1 MTLTTSP
8 SGADGGRPPSSDGSA
23 QAPSPR
29 TANPADPAGSAGPA
43 NPADPAQ
50 RPNPRSGERPGPS
63 GRAGAAASR
72 GRRLLPSWPTLV
84 LAAVAYLPL
93 LATAPGRIGADTKAY
108 LYLDP
113 GRMLRRAVSMW
124 DPAIGMGTVTHQNI
138 GYLYPQ
144 GLFYWL
150 LDTAGLPDWVA
161 QRLWTGS
168 ILLGAG
174 TGVLFLLRSFHW
186 PDRFAFVAAA
196 GYMLS
201 PYVLEYEARISAILL
216 PYAGLGWLIGIT
228 VRGLREAE
236 PGRAGWRPT
245 GWRFPAAFALV
256 VTTIGSINASSLI
269 FILFAPLLWV
279 PFAVWG
285 TREVRLGA
293 AVGMCTRA
301 VLAVVVTSAWWI
313 AGLYTQAG
321 YGLNVLAFT
330 ETIETVASSSQAS
343 EVLRGLGNWFFYGQ
357 DALGPW
363 IGPATHYTHDLWL
376 IVISFALP
384 ILALAAASTIRWGH
398 RGYFVALILLGTT
411 IAVGVYPY
419 DDPSP
424 WGRLFK
430 DFAEGSTAGLA
441 LRSLPRAVPM
451 VVLGLSVLLAG
462 GLAALQERYAA
473 RAAAGADVGGGG
485 RRAAGRAGGRRAGG
499 GGARGWRPG
508 VPQLALGLV
517 LVIIAADMSPLFR
530 GEFVEPLLQRPEQVP
545 AYETQVAKALD
556 AGDDGS
562 RVLELPG
569 ADFSHYRWGST
580 LDPVTEGLMDRPLV
594 LRELI
599 PYGEAGT
606 VDLVRSLDRR
616 MQEGVLETSA
626 VPDLARLM
634 GVGDVMLRS
643 NLAYERY
650 RTPRPRATW
659 DLFTAA
665 RPAGL
670 GAPQTYGPPI
680 AEDPGIPFTDEITL
694 GTKTSV
700 PDPPALAVFPV
711 SNTQPIVR
719 TATTARP
726 LLVSGNGEALVD
738 AAASGLLAEPVAS
751 GRAILY
757 APELAS
763 KPGELSQALDD
774 GADLLV
780 SDTNRLRAER
790 WTGVRE
796 NFGYVEQPGVAPLT
810 RDPND
815 NRLPLFADETAA
827 NETTL
832 TLHAPGA
839 PAKIAAVT
847 ASGYGNS
854 FAYGP
859 WDRPVRGIDGDI
871 NTAWRVGAF
880 TDPSGEAWQTTLAAP
895 TTTDHVRLI
904 QPLAGPRNRWITRAT
919 LTFDGG
925 SPVTVD
931 LSPSSRTEAGQV
943 VSFPSRTFRTLHIRV
958 DATNFGRQRTYDNV
972 SAVGFAEVEI
982 PGADGR
988 PLTADEV
995 LRMPSDSLDAAGA
1008 SSLGHRL
1015 ALQMSRDRANPA
1027 EPFKQDTEEII
1038 SRSFAL
1044 PTARTFALTGTARI
1058 SAYAADDHIDR
1069 LLGRP
1074 SNLPVVTSSGRL
1086 PGSIAARS
1094 SSAFD
1099 GDVTTAWSHGIGDP
1113 EGSWLQVVSP
1123 TPITTSS
1130 VTMSLV
1136 ADGRHSVP
1144 TRIGLIV
1151 DGQVVGSVPVPPV
1164 TDTTQRGGTRQ
1175 VTLTFPAVTGSTW
1188 RFVVDDVRT
1197 VKSIDPISRSPL
1209 SMPVGIAEI
1218 GLPGLASGATEA
1230 QAPTQPPAVAGA
1242 GGTSTAGGTNT
1253 GTASALLPAQL
1264 SGTCRDDL
1272 LSVDGHPVSVRVD
1285 GSTADAVNRL
1295 GLRVS
1300 TCGGALPLGPGEHT
1314 ITTGDGAKLGMD
1326 LDRLLLA
1333 SDAGGGPW
1341 LGAGDTGTPT
1351 AATAAPT
1358 AGTATGTPAATGT
1371 AATPRITVQ
1380 SSGATSFTA
1389 QVTGAQPG
1397 TPFWLVLGESLSR
1410 GWKATVNGAD
1420 AGTPRLVDGYA
1431 NGWRVTPTAAAFT
1444 VTLTW
1449 APQQIVRYSLVLSA
1463 VTVVFFLALLLLT
1476 TRRARRR
1483 VAAAHA
1489 AGAAMPEPDLP
1500 TVDPWSIR
1508 PARVDRRTTAGAVV
1522 GAGLLATVLVSVNA
1536 GIVVALA
1543 TAIALLAPRGRWLTR
1558 VGPAACLA
1566 VSALYVLEVQVRHS
1580 LPTNGDWVEAFGR
1593 VATVSWLAVLLLA
1606 TDQLVTVLQGRRG
1619 AAAAPPAQPPD
1630 GPG

>member
-8 SGADGGRPPSSDGSA
+8 SGADGGRPQSPGGPA
-23 QAPSPR
+23 ETPSPR
-29 TANPADPAGSAGPA
+29 TADPRTADPATPAGRRP
-43 NPADPAQ
+43 DP
-50 RPNPRSGERPGPS
+50 RTGGRPGPA
-63 GRAGAAASR
+63 GRAEAAVPR

-168 ILLGAG
+168 ILFGAG
-174 TGVLFLLRSFHW
+174 TGVLFLLRSFRW

-201 PYVLEYEARISAILL
+201 PYILEYEARISAILL

-236 PGRAGWRPT
+236 PGRAGWRPA

-293 AVGMCTRA
+293 ATGMCTRA

-376 IVISFALP
+376 IVVSFALP
-384 ILALAAASTIRWGH
+384 ILALAAASAIRWGH

-451 VVLGLSVLLAG
+451 VALGLSVLLAG
-462 GLAALQERYAA
+462 GLAALEERYAA
-473 RAAAGADVGGGG
+473 RAAAGSGPGGG
-485 RRAAGRAGGRRAGG
+485 RGRGARATTAG

-508 VPQLALGLV
+508 VPQLAMGLV
-517 LVIIAADMSPLFR
+517 LVLIAADMSPLFR
-530 GEFVEPLLQRPEQVP
+530 GEFVEPLLKRPEQVP

-650 RTPRPRATW
+650 RTPRPRSTW
-659 DLFTAA
+659 DLFTST

-670 GAPQTYGPPI
+670 GAPQTYGPPV

-694 GTKTSV
+694 GTKASV
-700 PDPPALAVFPV
+700 PDPPALAVFGV

-757 APELAS
+757 APELAG
-763 KPGELSQALDD
+763 KPGELAQALDD

-796 NFGYVEQPGVAPLT
+796 NFGYVEQPGVAPLVK
-810 RDPND
+810 DPND
-815 NRLPLFADETAA
+815 NRLPLFENETTADETTAA
-827 NETTL
+827 
-832 TLHAPGA
+832 LHAPGT

-847 ASGYGNS
+847 ASAYGNS

-880 TDPSGEAWQTTLAAP
+880 TDPTGEAWQTTLAAP
-895 TTTDHVRLI
+895 TTTDHVRLT
-904 QPLAGPRNRWITRAT
+904 QPLSGPRNRYITRAT

-931 LSPSSRTEAGQV
+931 LTPSSRTQVGQV
-943 VSFPSRTFRTLHIRV
+943 VSFPTRTFRTLHIRV
-958 DATNFGRQRTYDNV
+958 DATNYGRQRTYDNV

-988 PLTADEV
+988 ALTADEV

-1074 SNLPVVTSSGRL
+1074 ANLPVVSSSGRL
-1086 PGSIAARS
+1086 PGSLAARS

-1099 GDVTTAWSHGIGDP
+1099 GDVTTAWSPGIGDP
-1113 EGSWLQVVSP
+1113 EGGWLQVASP
-1123 TPITTSS
+1123 TPITASS

-1144 TRIGLIV
+1144 TRIGLVV
-1151 DGQVVGSVPVPPV
+1151 DGRVVGSVPVPPV
-1164 TDTTQRGGTRQ
+1164 TDTAQRGGTRQ

-1188 RFVVDDVRT
+1188 RFVVDDART

-1230 QAPTQPPAVAGA
+1230 PSAGQGA
-1242 GGTSTAGGTNT
+1242 T
-1253 GTASALLPAQL
+1253 GLLPAQL
-1264 SGTCRDDL
+1264 AGTCRDDL
-1272 LSVDGHPVSVRVD
+1272 LSIDGHPVGVRID
-1285 GSTADAVNRL
+1285 GSTSDAVNRL

-1300 TCGGALPLGPGEHT
+1300 TCGGALTLGPGEHV
-1314 ITTGDGAKLGMD
+1314 IKTGDGAKLGVD
-1326 LDRLLLA
+1326 IDRLLLA

-1341 LGAGDTGTPT
+1341 LGAGDAGTPAASPT
-1351 AATAAPT
+1351 AATGTPDAGTAT
-1358 AGTATGTPAATGT
+1358 AGTAAGTST
-1371 AATPRITVQ
+1371 AGSAPRITVQ
-1380 SSGATSFTA
+1380 SSDATSFTA

-1420 AGTPRLVDGYA
+1420 AGQPRLVDGYA
-1431 NGWRVTPTAAAFT
+1431 NGWRINPTAAAFT

-1476 TRRARRR
+1476 TRRTRRR
-1483 VAAAHA
+1483 RAA
-1489 AGAAMPEPDLP
+1489 AGAAGPGAVADLP

-1508 PARVDRRTTAGAVV
+1508 PARIDGRTTAYAAV
-1522 GAGLLATVLVSVNA
+1522 GAGLLATVLVSVAA

-1543 TAIALLAPRGRWLTR
+1543 TVIALLAPRGRWLTR
-1558 VGPAACLA
+1558 IGPAACLA
-1566 VSALYVLEVQVRHS
+1566 VSALYVLEVQARHS

-1593 VATVSWLAVLLLA
+1593 VATVSWLTVLLLA
-1606 TDQLVTVLQGRRG
+1606 TDQLVAVLQGRRRSASEPSG
-1619 AAAAPPAQPPD
+1619 PSGPPLAGSSGTEPTAD
-1630 GPG
+1630 TR

>member
-1 MTLTTSP
+1 
-8 SGADGGRPPSSDGSA
+8 
-23 QAPSPR
+23 
-29 TANPADPAGSAGPA
+29 
-43 NPADPAQ
+43 
-50 RPNPRSGERPGPS
+50 
-63 GRAGAAASR
+63 
-72 GRRLLPSWPTLV
+72 
-84 LAAVAYLPL
+84 
-93 LATAPGRIGADTKAY
+93 
-108 LYLDP
+108 
-113 GRMLRRAVSMW
+113 
-124 DPAIGMGTVTHQNI
+124 
-138 GYLYPQ
+138 
-144 GLFYWL
+144 
-150 LDTAGLPDWVA
+150 
-161 QRLWTGS
+161 
-168 ILLGAG
+168 
-174 TGVLFLLRSFHW
+174 
-186 PDRFAFVAAA
+186 
-196 GYMLS
+196 
-201 PYVLEYEARISAILL
+201 
-216 PYAGLGWLIGIT
+216 
-228 VRGLREAE
+228 
-236 PGRAGWRPT
+236 
-245 GWRFPAAFALV
+245 
-256 VTTIGSINASSLI
+256 
-269 FILFAPLLWV
+269 
-279 PFAVWG
+279 
-285 TREVRLGA
+285 
-293 AVGMCTRA
+293 
-301 VLAVVVTSAWWI
+301 
-313 AGLYTQAG
+313 
-321 YGLNVLAFT
+321 
-330 ETIETVASSSQAS
+330 
-343 EVLRGLGNWFFYGQ
+343 
-357 DALGPW
+357 
-363 IGPATHYTHDLWL
+363 
-376 IVISFALP
+376 
-384 ILALAAASTIRWGH
+384 
-398 RGYFVALILLGTT
+398 
-411 IAVGVYPY
+411 
-419 DDPSP
+419 
-424 WGRLFK
+424 
-430 DFAEGSTAGLA
+430 
-441 LRSLPRAVPM
+441 
-451 VVLGLSVLLAG
+451 
-462 GLAALQERYAA
+462 
-473 RAAAGADVGGGG
+473 GG
-485 RRAAGRAGGRRAGG
+485 RRARTAAGG
-499 GGARGWRPG
+499 GGARSWRPA
-508 VPQLALGLV
+508 VPQLAMGLV
-517 LVIIAADMSPLFR
+517 LVLIAADMSPLFR

-616 MQEGVLETSA
+616 MQEGVLETAA

-650 RTPRPRATW
+650 RTPRPRSTW
-659 DLFTAA
+659 DLFTST

-670 GAPQTYGPPI
+670 GAPQTYGPPV

-694 GTKTSV
+694 GTKASV

-711 SNTQPIVR
+711 SNTQPILR
-719 TATTARP
+719 TATTTRP

-738 AAASGLLAEPVAS
+738 AAASGLLAEPIAS

-763 KPGELSQALDD
+763 KPGELAQALDD

-796 NFGYVEQPGVAPLT
+796 NYGYVEQPGVAPLVK
-810 RDPND
+810 DPND
-815 NRLPLFADETAA
+815 NRLPLFGDETTA
-827 NETTL
+827 NETTAA
-832 TLHAPGA
+832 LHAPGE
-839 PAKIAAVT
+839 PVQIAAVT
-847 ASGYGNS
+847 ASAYGNS

-859 WDRPVRGIDGDI
+859 WDRPVRGIDGNI

-880 TDPSGEAWQTTLAAP
+880 TDPTGEAWQTTLAAP
-895 TTTDHVRLI
+895 ATTDHVRLT
-904 QPLAGPRNRWITRAT
+904 QPLSGPRNRWITRAT

-931 LSPSSRTEAGQV
+931 LTPSSRTQVGQV

-958 DATNFGRQRTYDNV
+958 DATNYGRQRTYDNV

-982 PGADGR
+982 PGADGKA
-988 PLTADEV
+988 LTADEV

-1074 SNLPVVTSSGRL
+1074 ANLPVVTSSGRL
-1086 PGSIAARS
+1086 PGSLAARS

-1099 GDVTTAWSHGIGDP
+1099 GDTTTAWSPGIGDP
-1113 EGSWLQVVSP
+1113 GGSWLQVVSP

-1144 TRIGLIV
+1144 TRIGLVV
-1151 DGQVVGSVPVPPV
+1151 DGQVIGSVPVPPV

-1175 VTLTFPAVTGSTW
+1175 VTLAFPAVTGSTW
-1188 RFVVDDVRT
+1188 RFVVDDART

-1218 GLPGLASGATEA
+1218 GLPGLANGVTEA
-1230 QAPTQPPAVAGA
+1230 PGSAGA
-1242 GGTSTAGGTNT
+1242 ADGSAAG
-1253 GTASALLPAQL
+1253 AAPALLPAQL
-1264 SGTCRDDL
+1264 AGTCRDDL
-1272 LSVDGHPVSVRVD
+1272 LSVDGHPVGVRID
-1285 GSTADAVNRL
+1285 GSTSDAVNRL

-1300 TCGGALPLGPGEHT
+1300 TCGGALPLGPGEHVVK
-1314 ITTGDGAKLGMD
+1314 TGDGAKLGVD
-1326 LDRLLLA
+1326 IDRLLLA

-1341 LGAGDTGTPT
+1341 LGAGDTGSPT
-1351 AATAAPT
+1351 AAPGT
-1358 AGTATGTPAATGT
+1358 AGTPTPGTPATGAPATGTPPAAGTGAVGGGSATGSAGPAAAGGTVAGTSAAGAAAATG
-1371 AATPRITVQ
+1371 AAPRITVQ
-1380 SSGATSFTA
+1380 SSAATSFTA

-1420 AGTPRLVDGYA
+1420 AGQPRLVDGYA
-1431 NGWRVTPTAAAFT
+1431 NGWRINPTAAAFT

-1463 VTVVFFLALLLLT
+1463 VTVVFFLALLLIT
-1476 TRRARRR
+1476 TRRVRRR
-1483 VAAAHA
+1483 RTAT
-1489 AGAAMPEPDLP
+1489 AGAGGPGPDLP

-1508 PARVDRRTTAGAVV
+1508 PARIDWRTAAYAAV
-1522 GAGLLATVLVSVNA
+1522 GAGLLATVLVSVAA

-1558 VGPAACLA
+1558 IGPAVCLA
-1566 VSALYVLEVQVRHS
+1566 ISALYVLEVQARHS

-1593 VATVSWLAVLLLA
+1593 VATVSWLTVLLLA
-1606 TDQLVTVLQGRRG
+1606 SDQLVAMLQGRRR
-1619 AAAAPPAQPPD
+1619 AAAGPSGPPLA
-1630 GPG
+1630 GPSGTEPTADTR

>member
-1 MTLTTSP
+1 M
-8 SGADGGRPPSSDGSA
+8 
-23 QAPSPR
+23 
-29 TANPADPAGSAGPA
+29 
-43 NPADPAQ
+43 
-50 RPNPRSGERPGPS
+50 
-63 GRAGAAASR
+63 
-72 GRRLLPSWPTLV
+72 

-174 TGVLFLLRSFHW
+174 AGVLFLLRSFHW

-236 PGRAGWRPT
+236 PGRAGWRPA

-269 FILFAPLLWV
+269 FILLAPLLWV

-301 VLAVVVTSAWWI
+301 VLAILVTSAWWI

-462 GLAALQERYAA
+462 GLATVAERYAA
-473 RAAAGADVGGGG
+473 RTA
-485 RRAAGRAGGRRAGG
+485 
-499 GGARGWRPG
+499 ARGWRPG
-508 VPQLALGLV
+508 VPQLAMGLV

-616 MQEGVLETSA
+616 IQEGVLETSA

-650 RTPRPRATW
+650 RTPRPRSTW
-659 DLFTAA
+659 DLFTST

-670 GAPQTYGPPI
+670 GAPQTYGPPV

-694 GTKTSV
+694 GTKASV

-719 TATTARP
+719 TATTTRP

-763 KPGELSQALDD
+763 KPGELAQALDD

-796 NFGYVEQPGVAPLT
+796 NYGYVEQPGVAPLVK
-810 RDPND
+810 DPND
-815 NRLPLFADETAA
+815 NRLQLFPDETTADQTTAA
-827 NETTL
+827 
-832 TLHAPGA
+832 LHAPGT

-847 ASGYGNS
+847 TSAYGNS

-859 WDRPVRGIDGDI
+859 WDRPVRGIDGNI

-880 TDPSGEAWQTTLAAP
+880 TDPTGEAWQTTLAAP
-895 TTTDHVRLI
+895 TTTDHVRLT
-904 QPLAGPRNRWITRAT
+904 QPLSGPRNRWITRAT

-931 LSPSSRTEAGQV
+931 LTPSSRTQVGQV
-943 VSFPSRTFRTLHIRV
+943 VSFPTRTFRTLHIRV
-958 DATNFGRQRTYDNV
+958 DATNYGRQRTYDNV

-982 PGADGR
+982 PGADGKA
-988 PLTADEV
+988 LTADEV

-1074 SNLPVVTSSGRL
+1074 SNLPVVSSSGRL
-1086 PGSIAARS
+1086 PGSLAARS

-1099 GDVTTAWSHGIGDP
+1099 GDVTTPWSPGIGDP
-1113 EGSWLQVVSP
+1113 EGGWLQVVAP

-1130 VTMSLV
+1130 MTMSLV
-1136 ADGRHSVP
+1136 ADCRHSVP
-1144 TRIGLIV
+1144 TRIGLVV

-1218 GLPGLASGATEA
+1218 GLPGLASGVTEA
-1230 QAPTQPPAVAGA
+1230 AGA
-1242 GGTSTAGGTNT
+1242 GQSTT
-1253 GTASALLPAQL
+1253 GLLPAQL

-1272 LSVDGHPVSVRVD
+1272 LSIDGHPVSVRVD

-1300 TCGGALPLGPGEHT
+1300 TCGGALSLGPGEHT
-1314 ITTGDGAKLGMD
+1314 ITTGDGAELGMD

-1341 LGAGDTGTPT
+1341 LGAGDTG
-1351 AATAAPT
+1351 A
-1358 AGTATGTPAATGT
+1358 PAATSTT
-1371 AATPRITVQ
+1371 ATVAPAPRITVQ

-1420 AGTPRLVDGYA
+1420 AGAPRLVDGYA
-1431 NGWRVTPTAAAFT
+1431 NGWRVNPTATAFT

-1449 APQQIVRYSLVLSA
+1449 APQRIVRYSLVLSA

-1483 VAAAHA
+1483 VVAAQA

-1508 PARVDRRTTAGAVV
+1508 PVRVDRRTTAGAVV
-1522 GAGLLATVLVSVNA
+1522 GAGLLAAVLVSANA

-1558 VGPAACLA
+1558 VGPAVCLV

-1580 LPTNGDWVEAFGR
+1580 LPTNGDWVVAFGR

-1606 TDQLVTVLQGRRG
+1606 TDQLVAVLQRRRG
-1619 AAAAPPAQPPD
+1619 ATAVPPTQPLA
-1630 GPG
+1630 GPGRTEGTADGRDGGAT

>member
-8 SGADGGRPPSSDGSA
+8 SGADGGRPPAPDGAA

-29 TANPADPAGSAGPA
+29 AADPATPAGRRPD
-43 NPADPAQ
+43 PRTGGRPDPA
-50 RPNPRSGERPGPS
+50 
-63 GRAGAAASR
+63 GRAGAAVSR
-72 GRRLLPSWPTLV
+72 GRRLLPTWPTLV

-93 LATAPGRIGADTKAY
+93 LATAPGKIGADTKAY

-150 LDTAGLPDWVA
+150 LDIAGLPDWVA

-168 ILLGAG
+168 ILFGAG
-174 TGVLFLLRSFHW
+174 AGVLFLLRSFRW

-201 PYVLEYEARISAILL
+201 PYILEYEARISAILL

-236 PGRAGWRPT
+236 PGRAGWRPA

-293 AVGMCTRA
+293 AAGMCTRA
-301 VLAVVVTSAWWI
+301 VLAVLVTSAWWI

-376 IVISFALP
+376 IVVSFALP
-384 ILALAAASTIRWGH
+384 ILALAAASAIRWGH

-451 VVLGLSVLLAG
+451 VALGLSVLLAG
-462 GLAALQERYAA
+462 GLAALEERYAL
-473 RAAAGADVGGGG
+473 RAAAGSGPGGGG
-485 RRAAGRAGGRRAGG
+485 RRAGSVGG
-499 GGARGWRPG
+499 GGAARGWRPG
-508 VPQLALGLV
+508 VPQLAMGLV
-517 LVIIAADMSPLFR
+517 LVLIAANMSPLFR
-530 GEFVEPLLQRPEQVP
+530 GEFVEPLLKRPEQVP

-650 RTPRPRATW
+650 RTPRPRSTW
-659 DLFTAA
+659 DLFTST

-670 GAPQTYGPPI
+670 GAPQTYGPPV

-763 KPGELSQALDD
+763 KPGELAQALDD

-796 NFGYVEQPGVAPLT
+796 NFGYVEQPGVAPLVK
-810 RDPND
+810 DPND
-815 NRLPLFADETAA
+815 NRLPLFGDETTA
-827 NETTL
+827 NETTAA
-832 TLHAPGA
+832 LHAPGT

-847 ASGYGNS
+847 ASAYGNS

-880 TDPSGEAWQTTLAAP
+880 TDPTGEAWQTTLAAP
-895 TTTDHVRLI
+895 TTTDHVRLT
-904 QPLAGPRNRWITRAT
+904 QPLSGPRNRYITRAT

-931 LSPSSRTEAGQV
+931 LTPSSRTQVGQV
-943 VSFPSRTFRTLHIRV
+943 VSFPTRTFRTLHIRV
-958 DATNFGRQRTYDNV
+958 DATNYGRQRTYDNV

-982 PGADGR
+982 PGADGKA
-988 PLTADEV
+988 LTADEV

-1074 SNLPVVTSSGRL
+1074 SNLPVVSSSGRL
-1086 PGSIAARS
+1086 PGSLAARS

-1099 GDVTTAWSHGIGDP
+1099 GDVTTAWSPGIGDP
-1113 EGSWLQVVSP
+1113 EGGWLQVASP
-1123 TPITTSS
+1123 APITTSS
-1130 VTMSLV
+1130 VTMSIV

-1144 TRIGLIV
+1144 TRIGLVV
-1151 DGQVVGSVPVPPV
+1151 DGRVVGSVPVPPV
-1164 TDTTQRGGTRQ
+1164 TDTAQRGGTRQ

-1218 GLPGLASGATEA
+1218 GLPGLASGVTEA
-1230 QAPTQPPAVAGA
+1230 PGAGQSTTATQSAGGRLGPAPGAAPGDLPGRPAEHRRPPGRRAYRRIHLRRGEPPRPAGVHLRRSAHPRPRRACDQDRGRRRAGRGHRPPPARLGRRRRPLAGRRRRRHTRHRHTRHRRGDADRHPYRQDGRRGRVVAADHRPVLGRDVVHRAGHGSPAGDALLAGARREPVAG
-1242 GGTSTAGGTNT
+1242 
-1253 GTASALLPAQL
+1253 
-1264 SGTCRDDL
+1264 
-1272 LSVDGHPVSVRVD
+1272 V
-1285 GSTADAVNRL
+1285 
-1295 GLRVS
+1295 
-1300 TCGGALPLGPGEHT
+1300 E
-1314 ITTGDGAKLGMD
+1314 GDGERRRRGPAAAGRRLRQRLADQPDGRGVHRDPDLGAAA
-1326 LDRLLLA
+1326 DRPLLA
-1333 SDAGGGPW
+1333 GAVRGDGRVLPGPAAVHHPPRTPAGGGCGRAGTGPADGRP
-1341 LGAGDTGTPT
+1341 LVDPSGTDRLADGGIRRGGGRAARHGPRLGGRRDRRRPRHRDRAARPAGQVVDPGRPRGLPGGQCPVRAGGAGPPF
-1351 AATAAPT
+1351 AADE
-1358 AGTATGTPAATGT
+1358 
-1371 AATPRITVQ
+1371 R
-1380 SSGATSFTA
+1380 
-1389 QVTGAQPG
+1389 
-1397 TPFWLVLGESLSR
+1397 
-1410 GWKATVNGAD
+1410 
-1420 AGTPRLVDGYA
+1420 
-1431 NGWRVTPTAAAFT
+1431 
-1444 VTLTW
+1444 
-1449 APQQIVRYSLVLSA
+1449 
-1463 VTVVFFLALLLLT
+1463 
-1476 TRRARRR
+1476 
-1483 VAAAHA
+1483 
-1489 AGAAMPEPDLP
+1489 
-1500 TVDPWSIR
+1500 
-1508 PARVDRRTTAGAVV
+1508 
-1522 GAGLLATVLVSVNA
+1522 
-1536 GIVVALA
+1536 
-1543 TAIALLAPRGRWLTR
+1543 
-1558 VGPAACLA
+1558 
-1566 VSALYVLEVQVRHS
+1566 
-1580 LPTNGDWVEAFGR
+1580 
-1593 VATVSWLAVLLLA
+1593 
-1606 TDQLVTVLQGRRG
+1606 
-1619 AAAAPPAQPPD
+1619 
-1630 GPG
+1630 

>member
-1 MTLTTSP
+1 
-8 SGADGGRPPSSDGSA
+8 
-23 QAPSPR
+23 AP
-29 TANPADPAGSAGPA
+29 T
-43 NPADPAQ
+43 
-50 RPNPRSGERPGPS
+50 
-63 GRAGAAASR
+63 
-72 GRRLLPSWPTLV
+72 
-84 LAAVAYLPL
+84 
-93 LATAPGRIGADTKAY
+93 
-108 LYLDP
+108 
-113 GRMLRRAVSMW
+113 
-124 DPAIGMGTVTHQNI
+124 
-138 GYLYPQ
+138 
-144 GLFYWL
+144 
-150 LDTAGLPDWVA
+150 
-161 QRLWTGS
+161 
-168 ILLGAG
+168 
-174 TGVLFLLRSFHW
+174 
-186 PDRFAFVAAA
+186 
-196 GYMLS
+196 
-201 PYVLEYEARISAILL
+201 
-216 PYAGLGWLIGIT
+216 
-228 VRGLREAE
+228 
-236 PGRAGWRPT
+236 
-245 GWRFPAAFALV
+245 
-256 VTTIGSINASSLI
+256 
-269 FILFAPLLWV
+269 
-279 PFAVWG
+279 
-285 TREVRLGA
+285 
-293 AVGMCTRA
+293 
-301 VLAVVVTSAWWI
+301 
-313 AGLYTQAG
+313 
-321 YGLNVLAFT
+321 
-330 ETIETVASSSQAS
+330 
-343 EVLRGLGNWFFYGQ
+343 
-357 DALGPW
+357 
-363 IGPATHYTHDLWL
+363 
-376 IVISFALP
+376 
-384 ILALAAASTIRWGH
+384 
-398 RGYFVALILLGTT
+398 
-411 IAVGVYPY
+411 
-419 DDPSP
+419 
-424 WGRLFK
+424 
-430 DFAEGSTAGLA
+430 
-441 LRSLPRAVPM
+441 
-451 VVLGLSVLLAG
+451 
-462 GLAALQERYAA
+462 
-473 RAAAGADVGGGG
+473 
-485 RRAAGRAGGRRAGG
+485 AGG
-499 GGARGWRPG
+499 GAGGATRGWRPG
-508 VPQLALGLV
+508 VPQLAMGLV
-517 LVIIAADMSPLFR
+517 LVLIAADMSPLFR
-530 GEFVEPLLQRPEQVP
+530 GEFVEPLLKRPEKVP
-545 AYETQVAKALD
+545 AYETQVARALD

-580 LDPVTEGLMDRPLV
+580 LDPVSEGLMDRPLV

-616 MQEGVLETSA
+616 IQEGVLETSA

-650 RTPRPRATW
+650 RTPRPRSTW
-659 DLFTAA
+659 DLLTST

-670 GAPQTYGPPI
+670 GAPRTFGPPV

-694 GTKTSV
+694 GTKTTV

-711 SNTQPIVR
+711 SGTQPIVR

-763 KPGELSQALDD
+763 KPGELKQALDD

-815 NRLPLFADETAA
+815 NRLPLFPDETTA

-832 TLHAPGA
+832 TLHAPGT

-847 ASGYGNS
+847 ASAYGNS

-880 TDPSGEAWQTTLAAP
+880 TDPTGEAWQTTLAAP
-895 TTTDHVRLI
+895 TTTDHVRLT
-904 QPLAGPRNRWITRAT
+904 QPLSGPRNRWITRVT

-931 LSPSSRTEAGQV
+931 LSPSSRTELGQV
-943 VSFPSRTFRTLHIRV
+943 VSFPARTFRTLHIQV
-958 DATNFGRQRTYDNV
+958 DATNYGRQRSYDNV

-982 PGADGR
+982 PGADGKA
-988 PLTADEV
+988 LTADEV

-1058 SAYAADDHIDR
+1058 SAYSADDHIDR

-1074 SNLPVVTSSGRL
+1074 SNLPVVASSGRL

-1099 GDVTTAWSHGIGDP
+1099 GDITTAWSPGIGDP
-1113 EGSWLQVVSP
+1113 EGGWLQVVSP

-1144 TRIGLIV
+1144 TRIGLVV
-1151 DGQVVGSVPVPPV
+1151 DGQVVGSVGVPPV
-1164 TDTTQRGGTRQ
+1164 TDTSQRGGTRQ

-1188 RFVVDDVRT
+1188 RFVVDDART

-1218 GLPGLASGATEA
+1218 GLPGLASGVTEA
-1230 QAPTQPPAVAGA
+1230 AGTGTGAGA
-1242 GGTSTAGGTNT
+1242 GQSATGTQGTAAGTQGTAGVG
-1253 GTASALLPAQL
+1253 GGSAGAASALLPAQL
-1264 SGTCRDDL
+1264 PGTCRDDL
-1272 LSVDGHPVSVRVD
+1272 LSIDGHPVDLRID
-1285 GSTADAVNRL
+1285 GSTSDAVNRL

-1300 TCGGALPLGPGEHT
+1300 TCGGALTLGPGEHV
-1314 ITTGDGAKLGMD
+1314 IRTGDGAELGMD
-1326 LDRLLLA
+1326 IDRLLLA

-1341 LGAGDTGTPT
+1341 LGAGDAG
-1351 AATAAPT
+1351 AATGAP
-1358 AGTATGTPAATGT
+1358 TATGTATTGT
-1371 AATPRITVQ
+1371 AAGGTPAGSAAAGTAPRITVQ
-1380 SSGATSFTA
+1380 SSAATSFTA

-1420 AGTPRLVDGYA
+1420 AGEPRLVDGYA
-1431 NGWRVTPTAAAFT
+1431 NGWRITPTAAAFT

-1476 TRRARRR
+1476 TRRSRRR

-1489 AGAAMPEPDLP
+1489 AGAAVPGPDLP
-1500 TVDPWSIR
+1500 TVEAWSIR
-1508 PARVDRRTTAGAVV
+1508 PARVDRRTAAYAAV
-1522 GAGLLATVLVSVNA
+1522 GAGLLATVLVSVSA

-1543 TAIALLAPRGRWLTR
+1543 TVIALLAPRGRWLTR
-1558 VGPAACLA
+1558 VGPAVCLA
-1566 VSALYVLEVQVRHS
+1566 VSALYVLEVQTRHS

-1606 TDQLVTVLQGRRG
+1606 TDQLVAVLQGRRR
-1619 AAAAPPAQPPD
+1619 AAAGSPTQPLA
-1630 GPG
+1630 GPSGTEATADTH